1 MHTPDSNHDI
11 KHDIKASP
19 AQLHYADTL
28 FYGALIG
35 FVIML
40 VTYALY
46 VFGVL
51 EPQIPLAEL
60 PRIWAHNAADYRAA
74 GNIPQGWG
82 WLALVGK
89 GDICNF
95 IGIAFLAALT
105 IFCFVQLAWNLAR
118 QKQWLMMSIAVAEVL
133 VLSLAA
139 SGVLVAGGH

>member
-1 MHTPDSNHDI
+1 MTTDL
-11 KHDIKASP
+11 KKDIKASP
-19 AQLHYADTL
+19 AQLRYADTL
-28 FYGALIG
+28 FYGALLG

-40 VTYALY
+40 ITYALY
-46 VFGVL
+46 IFGIL
-51 EPQIPLAEL
+51 TPQIPLDEMPRLWSQSAAE
-60 PRIWAHNAADYRAA
+60 YRAA

-105 IFCFVQLAWNLAR
+105 IICFVQLAIGLAR
-118 QKQWLMMSIAVAEVL
+118 QKQWILTVIAVLEVL

-139 SGVLVAGGH
+139 SGILVAGGH

>member
-1 MHTPDSNHDI
+1 MTTDLKN
-11 KHDIKASP
+11 DIKASP
-19 AQLHYADTL
+19 AQLRYADTL
-28 FYGALIG
+28 FYGALLG
-35 FVIML
+35 FVTML
-40 VTYALY
+40 ITYALY

-51 EPQIPLAEL
+51 TPQIPLDDM
-60 PRIWAHNAADYRAA
+60 PRLWSQSAAAYRAA

-89 GDICNF
+89 GDMCNF

-105 IFCFVQLAWNLAR
+105 IICFVQLAIGLLR
-118 QKQWLMMSIAVAEVL
+118 QKQWIMAIIAILEVL

>member
-1 MHTPDSNHDI
+1 MTTDLKN
-11 KHDIKASP
+11 DIKASP
-19 AQLHYADTL
+19 AQLRYADTL
-28 FYGALIG
+28 FYGALLG
-35 FVIML
+35 FVTML
-40 VTYALY
+40 ITYALY

-51 EPQIPLAEL
+51 TPQIPLEEM
-60 PRIWAHNAADYRAA
+60 PRLWSQSAAAYRAA

-89 GDICNF
+89 GDLCNF

-105 IFCFVQLAWNLAR
+105 IFCFVQLAIGLLR
-118 QKQWLMMSIAVAEVL
+118 QKQWIMAIIAILEVL

>member
-1 MHTPDSNHDI
+1 MTTDLKN
-11 KHDIKASP
+11 DIKASP
-19 AQLHYADTL
+19 AQLRYADTL
-28 FYGALIG
+28 FYGALLG

-40 VTYALY
+40 ITYALY
-46 VFGVL
+46 IFGIL
-51 EPQIPLAEL
+51 TPQIPLDEMPRLWSQSAAE
-60 PRIWAHNAADYRAA
+60 YRAA

-105 IFCFVQLAWNLAR
+105 IICFVQLAIGLLR
-118 QKQWLMMSIAVAEVL
+118 QKQWIMAIIAILEVL

>member
-1 MHTPDSNHDI
+1 MTTDL
-11 KHDIKASP
+11 KKDIKASP
-19 AQLHYADTL
+19 AQLRYADTL
-28 FYGALIG
+28 FYGALLG
-35 FVIML
+35 FVTML
-40 VTYALY
+40 ITYALY

-51 EPQIPLAEL
+51 TPQIPLEEM
-60 PRIWAHNAADYRAA
+60 PRLWSQSAAAYRAA

-89 GDICNF
+89 GDLCNF

-105 IFCFVQLAWNLAR
+105 IICFVQLAIGLLR
-118 QKQWLMMSIAVAEVL
+118 QKQWIMAIIAILEVL

>member
-1 MHTPDSNHDI
+1 MTTDL
-11 KHDIKASP
+11 KKDIKASP
-19 AQLHYADTL
+19 AQLRYADTL
-28 FYGALIG
+28 FYGALLG

-40 VTYALY
+40 ITYALY
-46 VFGVL
+46 IFGIL
-51 EPQIPLAEL
+51 TPQIPLDEMPRLWSQSAAE
-60 PRIWAHNAADYRAA
+60 YRAA

-105 IFCFVQLAWNLAR
+105 IICFVQLAIGLAR
-118 QKQWLMMSIAVAEVL
+118 QKQWIMTIIAVLEVL

-139 SGVLVAGGH
+139 SGILVAGGH

>member
-1 MHTPDSNHDI
+1 MTTDLKN
-11 KHDIKASP
+11 DIKASP
-19 AQLHYADTL
+19 AQLRYADTL
-28 FYGALIG
+28 FYGALLG
-35 FVIML
+35 FVTML
-40 VTYALY
+40 ITYALY

-51 EPQIPLAEL
+51 TPQIPLDEM
-60 PRIWAHNAADYRAA
+60 PRLWSQSAAAYRAA

-89 GDICNF
+89 GDLCNF

-105 IFCFVQLAWNLAR
+105 IICFVQLAIGLLR
-118 QKQWLMMSIAVAEVL
+118 QKQWIMAVIAILEVL

>member
-1 MHTPDSNHDI
+1 MTTDLKN
-11 KHDIKASP
+11 DIKASP
-19 AQLHYADTL
+19 AQLRYADTL
-28 FYGALIG
+28 FYGALLG
-35 FVIML
+35 FVTML

-51 EPQIPLAEL
+51 TPQIPLDEM
-60 PRIWAHNAADYRAA
+60 PRLWSQSAAAYRAA

-89 GDICNF
+89 GDMCNF

-105 IFCFVQLAWNLAR
+105 IICFVQLAIGLLR
-118 QKQWLMMSIAVAEVL
+118 QKQWIMAIIAILEVL

-139 SGVLVAGGH
+139 SGVLVAGAH

>member
-1 MHTPDSNHDI
+1 MTTDLKN
-11 KHDIKASP
+11 DIKASP
-19 AQLHYADTL
+19 AQLRYADTL
-28 FYGALIG
+28 FYGALLG
-35 FVIML
+35 FVTML
-40 VTYALY
+40 ITYALY

-51 EPQIPLAEL
+51 TPQIPLDDM
-60 PRIWAHNAADYRAA
+60 PRLWSQSAAAYRAA

-89 GDICNF
+89 GDLCNF

-105 IFCFVQLAWNLAR
+105 IFCFVQLAIGLLR
-118 QKQWLMMSIAVAEVL
+118 QKQWIMAIIAILEVL

>member
-1 MHTPDSNHDI
+1 MTTDLKN
-11 KHDIKASP
+11 DIKASP
-19 AQLHYADTL
+19 AQLRYADTL
-28 FYGALIG
+28 FYGALLG
-35 FVIML
+35 FVVML

-51 EPQIPLAEL
+51 TPQIPLSEMPHL
-60 PRIWAHNAADYRAA
+60 WTQNAAAYRAA

-89 GDICNF
+89 GDLCNF

-105 IFCFVQLAWNLAR
+105 IICFVQLAIGLLR
-118 QKQWLMMSIAVAEVL
+118 QKQWIMAVIAILEVL

>member
-1 MHTPDSNHDI
+1 MTTDLKN
-11 KHDIKASP
+11 DIKASP
-19 AQLHYADTL
+19 AQLRYADTL
-28 FYGALIG
+28 FYGALLG
-35 FVIML
+35 FVTML
-40 VTYALY
+40 ITYALY

-51 EPQIPLAEL
+51 TPQIPLDEM
-60 PRIWAHNAADYRAA
+60 PRLWSQSAAAYRAA

-89 GDICNF
+89 GDMCNF

-105 IFCFVQLAWNLAR
+105 IICFVQLAIGLLR
-118 QKQWLMMSIAVAEVL
+118 QKQWIMAVIAILEVL

>member
-1 MHTPDSNHDI
+1 MTTDLKN
-11 KHDIKASP
+11 DIKASP
-19 AQLHYADTL
+19 AQLRYADTL
-28 FYGALIG
+28 FYGALLG
-35 FVIML
+35 FVTML
-40 VTYALY
+40 ITYALY

-51 EPQIPLAEL
+51 TPQIPLDEM
-60 PRIWAHNAADYRAA
+60 PRLWSQSAAAYRAA

-89 GDICNF
+89 GDLCNF

-105 IFCFVQLAWNLAR
+105 IICFVQLAIGLLR
-118 QKQWLMMSIAVAEVL
+118 QKQWIMAIIAILEVL

>member
-1 MHTPDSNHDI
+1 MTTDLKN
-11 KHDIKASP
+11 DIKASP
-19 AQLHYADTL
+19 AQLRYADTL
-28 FYGALIG
+28 FYGALLG

-40 VTYALY
+40 ITYALY
-46 VFGVL
+46 IFGIL
-51 EPQIPLAEL
+51 TPQIPLDEMPRLWSQSAAE
-60 PRIWAHNAADYRAA
+60 YRAA

-89 GDICNF
+89 GDLCNF

-105 IFCFVQLAWNLAR
+105 IICFVQLAIGLLR
-118 QKQWLMMSIAVAEVL
+118 QKQWIMAIIAILEVL

>member
-1 MHTPDSNHDI
+1 MTTDLKN
-11 KHDIKASP
+11 DIKASP
-19 AQLHYADTL
+19 AQLRYADTL
-28 FYGALIG
+28 FYGALLG

-40 VTYALY
+40 ITYALY
-46 VFGVL
+46 IFGIL
-51 EPQIPLAEL
+51 TPQIPLDEMPRLWSQSAAE
-60 PRIWAHNAADYRAA
+60 YRAA

-105 IFCFVQLAWNLAR
+105 IICFVQLAFGLAR
-118 QKQWLMMSIAVAEVL
+118 QKQWIMTIIAVLEVL

-139 SGVLVAGGH
+139 SGILVAGGH

>member
-1 MHTPDSNHDI
+1 MTTDLKN
-11 KHDIKASP
+11 DIKASP
-19 AQLHYADTL
+19 AQLRYADTL
-28 FYGALIG
+28 FYGALLG
-35 FVIML
+35 FVTML
-40 VTYALY
+40 ITYALY

-51 EPQIPLAEL
+51 TPQIPLEEM
-60 PRIWAHNAADYRAA
+60 PRLWSQSAAAYRAA

-89 GDICNF
+89 GDLCNF

-105 IFCFVQLAWNLAR
+105 IICFVQLAIGLLR
-118 QKQWLMMSIAVAEVL
+118 QKQWIMAVIAILEVL

>member
-1 MHTPDSNHDI
+1 MTTDLKN
-11 KHDIKASP
+11 DIKASP
-19 AQLHYADTL
+19 AQLLYADTL
-28 FYGALIG
+28 FYGALLG
-35 FVIML
+35 FVTML
-40 VTYALY
+40 ITYALY

-51 EPQIPLAEL
+51 TPQIPLDEM
-60 PRIWAHNAADYRAA
+60 PRLWSQSAAAYRAA

-89 GDICNF
+89 GDLCNF

-105 IFCFVQLAWNLAR
+105 IICFVQLAIGLLR
-118 QKQWLMMSIAVAEVL
+118 QKQWIMAIIAILEVL

>member
-1 MHTPDSNHDI
+1 MTTDLKN
-11 KHDIKASP
+11 DIKASP
-19 AQLHYADTL
+19 AQLRYADTL
-28 FYGALIG
+28 FYGALLG
-35 FVIML
+35 FVTML
-40 VTYALY
+40 ITYALY

-51 EPQIPLAEL
+51 TPQIPLEEM
-60 PRIWAHNAADYRAA
+60 PRLWSQSAAAYRAA

-89 GDICNF
+89 GDMCNF

-105 IFCFVQLAWNLAR
+105 IICFVQLAISLLR
-118 QKQWLMMSIAVAEVL
+118 QKQWIMAIIAILEVL

>member
-1 MHTPDSNHDI
+1 MTTDL
-11 KHDIKASP
+11 KKDIKASP
-19 AQLHYADTL
+19 AQLRYADTL
-28 FYGALIG
+28 FYGALLG
-35 FVIML
+35 FVTML
-40 VTYALY
+40 ITYALY

-51 EPQIPLAEL
+51 TPQIPLEEM
-60 PRIWAHNAADYRAA
+60 PRLWSQSAAAYRAA

-89 GDICNF
+89 GDMCNF

-105 IFCFVQLAWNLAR
+105 IVCFVQLAIGLLR
-118 QKQWLMMSIAVAEVL
+118 QKQWIMAIIAILEVL

>member
-1 MHTPDSNHDI
+1 MTTDLKN
-11 KHDIKASP
+11 DIKASP
-19 AQLHYADTL
+19 AQLRYADTL
-28 FYGALIG
+28 FYGALLG
-35 FVIML
+35 FVTML
-40 VTYALY
+40 ITYALY

-51 EPQIPLAEL
+51 TPQIPLDEM
-60 PRIWAHNAADYRAA
+60 PRMWSQSAAAYRAA

-89 GDICNF
+89 GDLCNF

-105 IFCFVQLAWNLAR
+105 IICFVQLAIGLLR
-118 QKQWLMMSIAVAEVL
+118 QKQWIMAIIAILEVL

>member
-1 MHTPDSNHDI
+1 MTTDL
-11 KHDIKASP
+11 KKDIKASP
-19 AQLHYADTL
+19 AQLRYADTL
-28 FYGALIG
+28 FYGALLG

-40 VTYALY
+40 ITYALY
-46 VFGVL
+46 IFGIL
-51 EPQIPLAEL
+51 TPQIPLDEMPRLWSQSAAE
-60 PRIWAHNAADYRAA
+60 YRAA

-89 GDICNF
+89 GDMCNF

-105 IFCFVQLAWNLAR
+105 IVCFVQLAISLLR
-118 QKQWLMMSIAVAEVL
+118 QKQWIMAIIAILEVL

>member
-1 MHTPDSNHDI
+1 MTTDLKN
-11 KHDIKASP
+11 DIKASP
-19 AQLHYADTL
+19 AQLRYADTL
-28 FYGALIG
+28 FYGALLG
-35 FVIML
+35 FVTML

-51 EPQIPLAEL
+51 TPQIPLEEM
-60 PRIWAHNAADYRAA
+60 PRLWSQSAAAYRAA
-74 GNIPQGWG
+74 GNIPQAWG

-89 GDICNF
+89 GDMCNF

-105 IFCFVQLAWNLAR
+105 IICFVQLAIGLLR
-118 QKQWLMMSIAVAEVL
+118 QKQWIMAIIAILEVL

>member
-1 MHTPDSNHDI
+1 MTTDLKN
-11 KHDIKASP
+11 DIKASP
-19 AQLHYADTL
+19 AQLRYADTL
-28 FYGALIG
+28 FYGALLG
-35 FVIML
+35 FVTML
-40 VTYALY
+40 ITYALY

-51 EPQIPLAEL
+51 TPQIPLDDM
-60 PRIWAHNAADYRAA
+60 PRLWSQSAAAYRAA

-89 GDICNF
+89 GDMCNF

-105 IFCFVQLAWNLAR
+105 IVCFVQLAIGLLR
-118 QKQWLMMSIAVAEVL
+118 QKQWIMAIIAILEVL

>member
-1 MHTPDSNHDI
+1 MTTDLKN
-11 KHDIKASP
+11 DIKASP
-19 AQLHYADTL
+19 AQLRYADTL
-28 FYGALIG
+28 FYGALLG
-35 FVIML
+35 FVTML

-51 EPQIPLAEL
+51 TPQIPLDEM
-60 PRIWAHNAADYRAA
+60 PRLWSQSAAAYRAA

-89 GDICNF
+89 GDLCNF

-105 IFCFVQLAWNLAR
+105 IFCFVQLAIGLLR
-118 QKQWLMMSIAVAEVL
+118 QKQWIMAIIAILEVL

>member
-1 MHTPDSNHDI
+1 MFATI
-11 KHDIKASP
+11 IAASP
-19 AQLHYADTL
+19 AQLRYADTL
-28 FYGALIG
+28 FYGSLIG
-35 FVIML
+35 FVTML
-40 VTYALY
+40 ITYALY

-51 EPQIPLAEL
+51 TPQIPLDEM
-60 PRIWAHNAADYRAA
+60 PRLWSQSAAAYRAA

-89 GDICNF
+89 GDLCNF

-105 IFCFVQLAWNLAR
+105 IICFVQLAIGLLR
-118 QKQWLMMSIAVAEVL
+118 QKQWIMAIIAILEVL